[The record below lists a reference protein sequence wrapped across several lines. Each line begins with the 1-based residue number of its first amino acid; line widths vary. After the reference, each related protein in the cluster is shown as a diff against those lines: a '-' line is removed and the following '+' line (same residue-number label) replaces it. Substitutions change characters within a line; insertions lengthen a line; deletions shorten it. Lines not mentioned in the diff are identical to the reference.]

1 MSKQVIRLGFLAS
14 CLVWLM
20 GCYKQHPQESAIID
34 PVAAAREYVESYLQL
49 KANNPAAGTGSPFT
63 AANRQLDWEHA
74 VANKSGGLKSVW
86 VPVHY
91 PASKYIGISLD
102 RHRLFNTDYLQKL
115 RVWQDSSMVFHTEL
129 VSYFPDSNYVYGKGT
144 FSGIVLV
151 RDWQDHFIG
160 EYKRGKDGR
169 IVKMALFSPQDRS
182 AKEASNLMMIQLCYY
197 SAGYNESEGYEAY
210 YWDIDLGCEVYD
222 LEEGGH
228 ATGYDEAGQYWDSS
242 EGSGGTTTDP
252 PAIPNLTIVGGN
264 NIIGDI
270 RDYTKC
276 FDNIAGYG
284 QHYSVSLCVAQPV
297 PGTREPWGFTRTL
310 PAGSADLVS
319 AGHTFLILSQWD
331 MAGRITRNVGFYPA
345 NSASPFSPIDKG
357 QLNDDEQHSYNISLT
372 IEMDN
377 SKFFAVLDFIAH
389 GNDPGYNY
397 DLNSNNCSSF
407 AIRAL
412 RSAGINLPF
421 TVGSWPGGG
430 GFNPGDVGEDI
441 RSMSL
446 PTGMTK
452 STEQANHPNWGICY

>member
-1 MSKQVIRLGFLAS
+1 MSKQVIQLGFLAG

-34 PVAAAREYVESYLQL
+34 PIAAAREYVESYLQL
-49 KANNPAAGTGSPFT
+49 KANSPAVGTGSPFT
-63 AANRQLDWEHA
+63 AGNRQLDWEHA
-74 VANKSGGLKSVW
+74 VANKPGGLNSVW

-91 PASKYIGISLD
+91 PVIKYIGISLD
-102 RHRLFNTDYLQKL
+102 KHRLFNTDYLQRL
-115 RVWQDSSMVFHTEL
+115 RVWQDSSTVFHTEL
-129 VSYFPDSNYVYGKGT
+129 VSYFPDSNYFYGQSS

-151 RDWQDHFIG
+151 RDWQDHFLR
-160 EYKRGKDGR
+160 EYKLESNGGIK
-169 IVKMALFSPQDRS
+169 KMAPHSLSGRS
-182 AKEASNLMMIQLCYY
+182 VKEASNLMMIQLCYY

-222 LEEGGH
+222 LEQGGH
-228 ATGYDEAGQYWDSS
+228 ATGYDEAGQYWDSG

-297 PGTREPWGFTRTL
+297 PGTREPWGFTRTM
-310 PAGSADLVS
+310 PGGSADLVS

-331 MAGRITRNVGFYPA
+331 MLGRITRNVGFYPKTG
-345 NSASPFSPIDKG
+345 ASPISPLDQG
-357 QLNDDEQHSYNISLT
+357 QLADDEEHEYNISLT
-372 IEMDN
+372 VEMNN
-377 SKFFAVLDFIAH
+377 SQFFTLLDFISH

-412 RSAGINLPF
+412 RNAGINLPF

-430 GFNPGDVGEDI
+430 GFNPGDLGEDI

-452 STEQANHPNWGICY
+452 SIEQVNHPNWGICY